1 MRSLGR
7 NEEPLLWDYCFGLT
21 SGERTA
27 QVEALLAHNQQAA
40 DFYARIQAALAPL
53 TSLEPERCPEELAM
67 RTIRLLCA
75 IAQTERVATRP
86 NITYPC
92 LRRLEDHWQ
101 CPLNNILV
109 KSLW

>member
-1 MRSLGR
+1 MRSLGKKG
-7 NEEPLLWDYCFGLT
+7 ESFILDYCFGLT

-27 QVEALLAHNQQAA
+27 HVEALLAHNQQAA

-53 TSLEPERCPEELAM
+53 ARLEPERCPEELAM

-75 IAQTERVATRP
+75 IAQTERAATRP

-101 CPLNNILV
+101 CPLNNILA